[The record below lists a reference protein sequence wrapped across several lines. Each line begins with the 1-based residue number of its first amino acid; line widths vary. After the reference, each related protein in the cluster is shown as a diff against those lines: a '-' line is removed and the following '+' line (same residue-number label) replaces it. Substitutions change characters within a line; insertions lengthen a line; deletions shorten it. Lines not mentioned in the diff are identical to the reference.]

1 MRASFALSSLVAAAV
16 ALGTASASADP
27 PKSVASGVSGM
38 KEVRRDAEGKR
49 GISPYAEA
57 IAKGETAYVARD
69 LPGAIVSFQD
79 AIKLDTEKMLG
90 FFRLGE
96 AQLESNKPDDADSTW
111 QTALGKKGT
120 DDLNAKLLFVIA
132 DLRERQH
139 KWQAAKDA
147 WVAYSAFLQNHT
159 KVLGYSATA
168 TERTKQAD
176 RRMKDEVDGTT
187 VKDRIAKREAERTK
201 EAEEN
206 AKKDKLNR

>member
-1 MRASFALSSLVAAAV
+1 MRASFALSSLVVV
-16 ALGTASASADP
+16 ALALGNASAFAEGTKAAGS
-27 PKSVASGVSGM
+27 
-38 KEVRRDAEGKR
+38 KEVRKDPEGKR

-57 IAKGETAYVARD
+57 IAKGEGAYVARD
-69 LPGAIVSFQD
+69 LPGAITSFQD

-96 AQLESNKPDDADSTW
+96 AQLESGKPDDADGTW

-147 WVAYSAFLQNHT
+147 WASYSAFLQNHS
-159 KVLGYSATA
+159 KVTGYPATA

-176 RRMKDEVDGTT
+176 RRMKDEVDYAA
-187 VKDRIAKREAERTK
+187 VKDRIAKRELERTK

>member
-1 MRASFALSSLVAAAV
+1 MRPSYALSSLVAAAI
-16 ALGTASASADP
+16 ALGNVSASADP
-27 PKSVASGVSGM
+27 PKSAAAGS
-38 KEVRRDAEGKR
+38 KEVRKDPEGKR

-57 IAKGETAYVARD
+57 IAKGEAAYVALD
-69 LPGAIVSFQD
+69 IPGAITAFQD

-96 AQLESNKPDDADSTW
+96 AQLESGKPDDADSTW

-147 WVAYSAFLQNHT
+147 WASYSAFLQNHS
-159 KVLGYSATA
+159 KVNGYPATA

-176 RRMKDEVDGTT
+176 RRMKDEVDYAA
-187 VKDRIAKREAERTK
+187 VKDRIAKREVERTK

>member
-1 MRASFALSSLVAAAV
+1 MRASFALSSLVVAAM
-16 ALGTASASADP
+16 ALGNASASAET
-27 PKSVASGVSGM
+27 PKTAAAGP
-38 KEVRRDAEGKR
+38 KEVRKDPEGKR

-57 IAKGETAYVARD
+57 IAKGEGAYVARD
-69 LPGAIVSFQD
+69 LPGAITAFQD

-96 AQLESNKPDDADSTW
+96 AQLETGKPDEADSTW
-111 QTALGKKGT
+111 TTALGKKGT

-147 WVAYSAFLQNHT
+147 WAAYSAFLQNHT
-159 KVLGYSATA
+159 KVNGYPATA

-176 RRMKDEVDGTT
+176 RRMKDEVDYGA

>member
-1 MRASFALSSLVAAAV
+1 MRASYALSSLVAAAM
-16 ALGTASASADP
+16 ALGNASALAEGTKAAAAGS
-27 PKSVASGVSGM
+27 
-38 KEVRRDAEGKR
+38 KEVRKDPEGKR

-57 IAKGETAYVARD
+57 IAKGEGAYVARD
-69 LPGAIVSFQD
+69 VPGAIAAFQD

-96 AQLESNKPDDADSTW
+96 AQLESGKPDDADSTW

-132 DLRERQH
+132 DLRERQR
-139 KWQAAKDA
+139 KWQSAKDA
-147 WVAYSAFLQNHT
+147 WASYSAFLQNHT
-159 KVLGYSATA
+159 KVAGYAATA

-176 RRMKDEVDGTT
+176 RRMKDEVDYAA

>member
-1 MRASFALSSLVAAAV
+1 MRASFALSSLALAAV
-16 ALGTASASADP
+16 ALGHASASADP
-27 PKSVASGVSGM
+27 PKVAAAGS
-38 KEVRRDAEGKR
+38 KEVRKDPEGKR

-57 IAKGETAYVARD
+57 IAKGETSYVARD

-79 AIKLDTEKMLG
+79 AIKLDTERMLG

-96 AQLESNKPDDADSTW
+96 AQLEANKLDDADSTW
-111 QTALGKKGT
+111 QTALGKKGP

-147 WVAYSAFLQNHT
+147 WAAYSAFLQNHT
-159 KVLGYSATA
+159 KVLGYPATA
-168 TERTKQAD
+168 TERIKQAD

-187 VKDRIAKREAERTK
+187 VKDRITKREVERTK

>member
-16 ALGTASASADP
+16 ALGNASALAEA
-27 PKSVASGVSGM
+27 PKPAATGS
-38 KEVRRDAEGKR
+38 KEVRKDPEGKR

-57 IAKGETAYVARD
+57 IAKGEVAYVARD
-69 LPGAIVSFQD
+69 IPGAITAFQD
-79 AIKLDTEKMLG
+79 AIKLDTERMLG

-96 AQLESNKPDDADSTW
+96 AQLEAGKPDEADSTW

-147 WVAYSAFLQNHT
+147 WASYSAFLQNHA
-159 KVLGYSATA
+159 KVAGYPASA

-176 RRMKDEVDGTT
+176 RRMKDEVDGAT

>member
-1 MRASFALSSLVAAAV
+1 MRASYALSLLVAAAM
-16 ALGTASASADP
+16 ALGNASASADGAKTAAP
-27 PKSVASGVSGM
+27 GS
-38 KEVRRDAEGKR
+38 KEIRKDPEGKR

-57 IAKGETAYVARD
+57 IAKGEGAYVARD
-69 LPGAIVSFQD
+69 IPGAITAFQD

-96 AQLESNKPDDADSTW
+96 AQLESGKPDEADSTW
-111 QTALGKKGT
+111 ATALGKKGT

-147 WVAYSAFLQNHT
+147 WASYSAFLQNHS
-159 KVLGYSATA
+159 KVAGYPATA

-176 RRMKDEVDGTT
+176 RRMKDEVDYGA
-187 VKDRIAKREAERTK
+187 VKDRIAKRELERTK

>member
-1 MRASFALSSLVAAAV
+1 MRASFALSSLVVAALALGNASALAEGPKPAAA
-16 ALGTASASADP
+16 GS
-27 PKSVASGVSGM
+27 
-38 KEVRRDAEGKR
+38 KEIRRDPEGKR

-57 IAKGETAYVARD
+57 IARGEGAYVARD
-69 LPGAIVSFQD
+69 LPGAITAFQD

-90 FFRLGE
+90 FLRLGE
-96 AQLESNKPDDADSTW
+96 AQLESGKPDEADSTW
-111 QTALGKKGT
+111 ATALGKKGT

-147 WVAYSAFLQNHT
+147 WASYSAFLQNHT
-159 KVLGYSATA
+159 KVVGYPATA

-176 RRMKDEVDGTT
+176 RRMKDEVDYGA
-187 VKDRIAKREAERTK
+187 VKDRIAKCELERTK

>member
-1 MRASFALSSLVAAAV
+1 MRASFALSSLALAAV
-16 ALGTASASADP
+16 ALGHASASADP
-27 PKSVASGVSGM
+27 PKVAAAGS
-38 KEVRRDAEGKR
+38 KEVRKDPEGKR

-57 IAKGETAYVARD
+57 IAKGETSYVARD

-79 AIKLDTEKMLG
+79 AIKLDTERMLG
-90 FFRLGE
+90 FFR
-96 AQLESNKPDDADSTW
+96 P
-111 QTALGKKGT
+111 

-147 WVAYSAFLQNHT
+147 WAAYSAFLQNHT
-159 KVLGYSATA
+159 KVLGYPATA
-168 TERTKQAD
+168 TERIKQAD

-187 VKDRIAKREAERTK
+187 VKDRITKREVERTK

>member
-1 MRASFALSSLVAAAV
+1 MRASFALFSLVTAAV
-16 ALGTASASADP
+16 ALGPASASADP
-27 PKSVASGVSGM
+27 PKSASTGS
-38 KEVRRDAEGKR
+38 KEVRRDPEGQR

-57 IAKGETAYVARD
+57 IAKGEVAYVARD
-69 LPGAIVSFQD
+69 IPGAITAFQD
-79 AIKLDTEKMLG
+79 AIKLDTERMLG

-96 AQLESNKPDDADSTW
+96 AQLESGKPDEAESTW

-147 WVAYSAFLQNHT
+147 WSLYSTFLQSHT
-159 KVLGYSATA
+159 KVAGYPATA
-168 TERTKQAD
+168 TERTKQVE
-176 RRMKDEVDGTT
+176 RRMKAEVDGAT
-187 VKDRIAKREAERTK
+187 VKERIAKREAERTK

>member
-1 MRASFALSSLVAAAV
+1 MRASFALSSLVVAAM
-16 ALGTASASADP
+16 ALGNASASAET
-27 PKSVASGVSGM
+27 PKAAAAAGS
-38 KEVRRDAEGKR
+38 KEVRRDPEGKR

-57 IAKGETAYVARD
+57 IAKGESAYVARD
-69 LPGAIVSFQD
+69 LPGAITSFQD

-120 DDLNAKLLFVIA
+120 DELNAKLLFVIA

-147 WVAYSAFLQNHT
+147 WASYSAFLQNHS
-159 KVLGYSATA
+159 KVVGYPATA

-187 VKDRIAKREAERTK
+187 VKDRIAKRELERTK

>member
-1 MRASFALSSLVAAAV
+1 MRASFALSSLVAAAL
-16 ALGTASASADP
+16 ALGNASASAES
-27 PKSVASGVSGM
+27 PKAAAGP
-38 KEVRRDAEGKR
+38 KEVRKDPEGKR
-49 GISPYAEA
+49 GISPYMEA
-57 IAKGETAYVARD
+57 IAKGEAAYVARD
-69 LPGAIVSFQD
+69 LPGAITSFQD

-96 AQLESNKPDDADSTW
+96 AQLESNKPDEADSTW
-111 QTALGKKGT
+111 ATALGKKGT

-139 KWQAAKDA
+139 KWQATKDA
-147 WVAYSAFLQNHT
+147 WAAYSAFLQNHT
-159 KVLGYSATA
+159 KVAGYAATA

-176 RRMKDEVDGTT
+176 RRIKDEVDYAA
-187 VKDRIAKREAERTK
+187 VKDRIAKREVERTK

>member
-1 MRASFALSSLVAAAV
+1 MRASFALSSLVVAAM
-16 ALGTASASADP
+16 ALGNASASAET
-27 PKSVASGVSGM
+27 PKTAAAGS
-38 KEVRRDAEGKR
+38 KEVRKDPEGKR

-57 IAKGETAYVARD
+57 IAKGEAAYVARD
-69 LPGAIVSFQD
+69 LPGAITSFQD

-96 AQLESNKPDDADSTW
+96 AQLESGKPDEADGTW
-111 QTALGKKGT
+111 TTALGKKGT

-147 WVAYSAFLQNHT
+147 WAAYSAFLQNHT
-159 KVLGYSATA
+159 KVNGYPATA

-176 RRMKDEVDGTT
+176 RRMKDEVDYAA
-187 VKDRIAKREAERTK
+187 VKDRIAKRELERTK

>member
-1 MRASFALSSLVAAAV
+1 MRASFALSSLVVAAV
-16 ALGTASASADP
+16 ALGNASASAET
-27 PKSVASGVSGM
+27 PKTAAAGS
-38 KEVRRDAEGKR
+38 KEVRKDPEGKR

-57 IAKGETAYVARD
+57 IAKGEGAYVARD
-69 LPGAIVSFQD
+69 LPGAITSFQD
-79 AIKLDTEKMLG
+79 AIKLDTEKRLG

-96 AQLESNKPDDADSTW
+96 AQLESGKPDEADSTW
-111 QTALGKKGT
+111 ATALGKKGT

-147 WVAYSAFLQNHT
+147 WAAYSAFLQNHA
-159 KVLGYSATA
+159 KVNGYPATA

-176 RRMKDEVDGTT
+176 RRMKDEVDYGA
-187 VKDRIAKREAERTK
+187 VKDRIAKRELERTK

>member
-1 MRASFALSSLVAAAV
+1 MRASFALSSLVVAAM
-16 ALGTASASADP
+16 ALGNASASAET
-27 PKSVASGVSGM
+27 PKTAAGA
-38 KEVRRDAEGKR
+38 KEIRRDPEGKR

-57 IAKGETAYVARD
+57 IAKGEGAYVARD
-69 LPGAIVSFQD
+69 LPGAITAFQD
-79 AIKLDTEKMLG
+79 AIKLDAEKMLG

-96 AQLESNKPDDADSTW
+96 ALLETGKPDEADSTW
-111 QTALGKKGT
+111 TTALGKKGT

-132 DLRERQH
+132 DLRERQR
-139 KWQAAKDA
+139 KWQATKDA
-147 WVAYSAFLQNHT
+147 WAAYSAFLQNHT
-159 KVLGYSATA
+159 KVTGYPATA

-176 RRMKDEVDGTT
+176 RRIKDEVDYGA

>member
-1 MRASFALSSLVAAAV
+1 MRPSYALSSLVAAAI
-16 ALGTASASADP
+16 ALGNVSASADP
-27 PKSVASGVSGM
+27 PKSAAAGS
-38 KEVRRDAEGKR
+38 KEIRKDPEGKR

-57 IAKGETAYVARD
+57 IAKGEAAYVARD
-69 LPGAIVSFQD
+69 IPGAITAFQD

-96 AQLESNKPDDADSTW
+96 AQLESGKPDDADSTW

-147 WVAYSAFLQNHT
+147 WASYSAFLQNHA
-159 KVLGYSATA
+159 KVNGYPATA

-176 RRMKDEVDGTT
+176 RRMKDEVDYAA
-187 VKDRIAKREAERTK
+187 VKDRIAKREVERTK

>member
-1 MRASFALSSLVAAAV
+1 MRASFALSSLVVAAV
-16 ALGTASASADP
+16 ALGNASASAET
-27 PKSVASGVSGM
+27 PKTAAAGS
-38 KEVRRDAEGKR
+38 KEVRKDPEGKR

-57 IAKGETAYVARD
+57 IAKGEGAYVARD
-69 LPGAIVSFQD
+69 LPGAITSFQD

-96 AQLESNKPDDADSTW
+96 AQLESGKPDEADSTW
-111 QTALGKKGT
+111 ATALGKKGT

-147 WVAYSAFLQNHT
+147 WAAYSAFLQNHA
-159 KVLGYSATA
+159 KVNGYPATA

-176 RRMKDEVDGTT
+176 RRMKDEVDYGA
-187 VKDRIAKREAERTK
+187 VKDRIAKRELERTK

>member
-1 MRASFALSSLVAAAV
+1 MRASFVLSSLVVAAM
-16 ALGTASASADP
+16 ALGNASASAET
-27 PKSVASGVSGM
+27 PKTAAAGA
-38 KEVRRDAEGKR
+38 KEIRRDAEGKR

-57 IAKGETAYVARD
+57 IAKGEGAYVARD
-69 LPGAIVSFQD
+69 LPGAITAFQD
-79 AIKLDTEKMLG
+79 AIKLDAEKMLG

-96 AQLESNKPDDADSTW
+96 ALLETGKPDEADSTW
-111 QTALGKKGT
+111 TTALGKKGT

-132 DLRERQH
+132 DLRERQR
-139 KWQAAKDA
+139 KWQATKDA
-147 WVAYSAFLQNHT
+147 WAAYSAFLQNHT
-159 KVLGYSATA
+159 KVTGYPATA

-176 RRMKDEVDGTT
+176 RRIKDEFDYAA